1 MKKIAI
7 LGGTFD
13 PVHIGHLRSA
23 VELHEQLGCD
33 ELRLIPARIPPH
45 RRQPVAAAE
54 HRAQMLRLAVAG
66 EPGLIVDD
74 RELRRDGPS
83 YTYDTLRDLRAE
95 FGADC
100 SLALVMGA
108 DACAALDSWHRWH
121 ELFDLA
127 HLVVMARPDAR
138 LPATGVVADALRP
151 RLADLGAL
159 WRGTA
164 GAVVRVALTPL
175 PVSATAIRALVAAAR
190 SPRYLL
196 PDAVWRYI
204 VDHGLYAQSAVSA
217 AVPAAANPSA
227 AAAAAAFAEV
237 NRPHD
242 PR

>member
-23 VELHEQLGCD
+23 VELREQLGCD

-45 RRQPVAAAE
+45 RRQPVASAE
-54 HRAQMLRLAVAG
+54 HRLQMLRLAVAD
-66 EPGLIVDD
+66 EPGLVVDD
-74 RELRRDGPS
+74 RELQRDGPS
-83 YTYDTLRDLRAE
+83 YTYDTLRGLRAE
-95 FGADC
+95 LGADC
-100 SLALVMGA
+100 SLALVMGV

-127 HLVVMARPDAR
+127 HLVVMARPDTR
-138 LPATGVVADALRP
+138 LPVTGVVADALRP
-151 RLADLGAL
+151 RLADSAAL
-159 WRGTA
+159 DVGNA

-175 PVSATAIRALVAAAR
+175 PISATAIRTLVAAGR

-204 VDHGLYAQSAVSA
+204 VQHRLYAQHPSNA
-217 AVPAAANPSA
+217 AASSVANPS
-227 AAAAAAFAEV
+227 
-237 NRPHD
+237 
-242 PR
+242 

>member
-1 MKKIAI
+1 VKKIAI

-23 VELHEQLGCD
+23 VELREQLGCD

-45 RRQPVAAAE
+45 RRQPVVSAE
-54 HRAQMLRLAVAG
+54 HRLRMLQLGVAD
-66 EPGLIVDD
+66 EPGLLVDD
-74 RELRRDGPS
+74 RELQRDGPS
-83 YTYDTLRDLRAE
+83 YTYDTLRELRTE

-127 HLVVMARPDAR
+127 HLVIMARPDVR

-151 RLADLGAL
+151 RLADAGAL
-159 WRGTA
+159 GRSPAGT
-164 GAVVRVALTPL
+164 VVRVALTPL
-175 PVSATAIRALVAAAR
+175 PVSATAIRALVAAGR

-204 VDHGLYAQSAVSA
+204 VDHRLYTPSAIAA
-217 AVPAAANPSA
+217 AVAAATPSA
-227 AAAAAAFAEV
+227 AHTAAATTEV